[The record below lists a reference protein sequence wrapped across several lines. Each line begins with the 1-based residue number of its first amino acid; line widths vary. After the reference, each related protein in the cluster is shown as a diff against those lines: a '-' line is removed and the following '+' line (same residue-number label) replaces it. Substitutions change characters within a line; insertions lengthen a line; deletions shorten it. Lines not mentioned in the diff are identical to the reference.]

1 MPVERSTP
9 SYPVTQ
15 NQDDESLGELLYP
28 DSDSETDTSA
38 HVAPHQAIRPS
49 HGRKRP
55 DHHIPRPPNAFICF
69 RSEYCERNKRLPDGE
84 IVRNHRVVSI
94 DAGHA
99 WRALTAAGRKKYE
112 YIAKVKKE
120 LHAQMYPNYSYSP
133 SVPRPGV
140 KMGSG
145 KKRKAS
151 DDDCDYE
158 EREPQSKRR
167 RSQPRAPRLVVD
179 AGSPAL
185 SLISGPLYG
194 SSLAP
199 AARSSAPSPEPP
211 RSQTPELSPKS
222 SSSYE
227 SPDLVLNT
235 PAITFPQ
242 VVEDDDFV
250 PTSAIPP
257 LDLYA
262 ASSEKKDG
270 RVGRYHRSS
279 SLYDVGSQFFKAD
292 VPSQTRDLCMWYN
305 NDGTYFEPTADAPLP
320 QSSWDDYET
329 YGLMPINYE
338 EVQFSNPFEL
348 EMMAQF
354 VHMDRFH

>member
-9 SYPVTQ
+9 SYWSRRGAD
-15 NQDDESLGELLYP
+15 QDDESLGELLYP
-28 DSDSETDTSA
+28 DSDSETDASA

-49 HGRKRP
+49 HGRGRP
-55 DHHIPRPPNAFICF
+55 DRHIPRPPNAFICS
-69 RSEYCERNKRLPDGE
+69 RSEYCELNKWLPDGE

-99 WRALTAAGRKKYE
+99 WRALPAAGRKKYK
-112 YIAKVKKE
+112 YIAK
-120 LHAQMYPNYSYSP
+120 MYPNYSYSP

-140 KMGSG
+140 KGGSG
-145 KKRKAS
+145 KKRKEHAP
-151 DDDCDYE
+151 E
-158 EREPQSKRR
+158 SKRCR
-167 RSQPRAPRLVVD
+167 NRPRAPQLVVD
-179 AGSPAL
+179 EGSPAL
-185 SLISGPLYG
+185 SIISGPLDE

-199 AARSSAPSPEPP
+199 AARLSAPSPEPP

-227 SPDLVLNT
+227 SPDFVLHT

-250 PTSAIPP
+250 PTSPIPP

-262 ASSEKKDG
+262 ASSEEKDEIE
-270 RVGRYHRSS
+270 RYHRSS
-279 SLYDVGSQFFKAD
+279 LLYEVGSQFSKAD
-292 VPSQTRDLCMWYN
+292 VPSQTCDLCMWYN
-305 NDGTYFEPTADAPLP
+305 NDGTYLTADAPLP
-320 QSSWDDYET
+320 QSSWEDHKV
-329 YGLMPINYE
+329 YGLMVINYE

-354 VHMDRFH
+354 VHMDGFR

>member
-9 SYPVTQ
+9 SSSIAESVVE
-15 NQDDESLGELLYP
+15 DDESLGELLYP

-49 HGRKRP
+49 HGRGRP
-55 DHHIPRPPNAFICF
+55 DRHIPRPPNAFICS
-69 RSEYCERNKRLPDGE
+69 RSEYCELNKWLPDGE

-99 WRALTAAGRKKYE
+99 WRALPAAGRKKYK
-112 YIAKVKKE
+112 YIAK
-120 LHAQMYPNYSYSP
+120 MYPNYSYSP

-140 KMGSG
+140 KGGSG
-145 KKRKAS
+145 KKRKVRATTGTT
-151 DDDCDYE
+151 
-158 EREPQSKRR
+158 
-167 RSQPRAPRLVVD
+167 RSMHLSPSAMRAL
-179 AGSPAL
+179 PAL
-185 SLISGPLYG
+185 SIISGPLDE

-199 AARSSAPSPEPP
+199 AARL
-211 RSQTPELSPKS
+211 TPELSPKY

-227 SPDLVLNT
+227 SPDFVLHT

-250 PTSAIPP
+250 PTSPIPP

-262 ASSEKKDG
+262 ASSEEKDEIE
-270 RVGRYHRSS
+270 RYHRSS
-279 SLYDVGSQFFKAD
+279 LLYEVGSQFSKAD

-305 NDGTYFEPTADAPLP
+305 NDGTYLTADAPSAP
-320 QSSWDDYET
+320 VV
-329 YGLMPINYE
+329 YGLMVINYE

-354 VHMDRFH
+354 VHMDGFR